1 MKEFLLKLKRNLRGT
16 PLLDVHCTAA
26 TMLETPAFN
35 FSKKVSKF

>member
-16 PLLDVHCTAA
+16 PLLDVHCTAT